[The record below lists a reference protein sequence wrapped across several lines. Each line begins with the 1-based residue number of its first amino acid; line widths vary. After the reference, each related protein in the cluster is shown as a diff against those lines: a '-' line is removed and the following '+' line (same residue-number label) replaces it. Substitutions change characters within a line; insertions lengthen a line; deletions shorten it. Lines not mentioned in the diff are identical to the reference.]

1 VNEHT
6 ELETL
11 RAVIENAPI
20 GICLVDRERRIL
32 LWNRGAERITG
43 YLRQEL
49 VGRRCSDDVLKDNNE
64 GGQALI
70 GAHSPLL
77 ETIRDGRRLEA
88 HVYLHH
94 KDGHQMAVQLWA
106 SPLRSEDGAILGAV
120 ECFEERA
127 VETKTQD
134 LAAYGCLDA
143 TTELPN
149 AGFTRFYL
157 GEALAA
163 FDEYHLP
170 FGVLRV
176 KVREFAQI
184 VSTRGK
190 AAADK
195 LLHMLGQTLK
205 HTLSPDDVV
214 GRWQE
219 DEFLVIAPGRN
230 PDALR
235 QMSEEVRAIAE
246 DASISW
252 WGDQLSVQV
261 LVAVAAAQ
269 PKDTLASLLE
279 RSAPALDPC
288 LSPPLASSS
297 ATTAPSAKDAKQ
309 CS

>member
-1 VNEHT
+1 MNRHT
-6 ELETL
+6 ELEVL
-11 RAVIENAPI
+11 RAAIENAPI
-20 GICLVDRERRIL
+20 GICLVDRERQIL
-32 LWNRGAERITG
+32 LWNAGAERITG

-49 VGRRCSDDVLKDNNE
+49 VGRKCSDDVLKQDSE
-64 GGQALI
+64 DGQVLI

-77 ETIRDGRRLEA
+77 ETIREGRRLEA

-106 SPLRSEDGAILGAV
+106 SPLRAEDGAILGAI
-120 ECFEERA
+120 ECFAEGK
-127 VETKTQD
+127 VEAPVQD
-134 LAAYGCLDA
+134 LAAYGCVDA
-143 TTELPN
+143 VTELPN

-163 FDEYHLP
+163 FDEYQLP

-176 KVREFAQI
+176 KVRDFSRLLSA
-184 VSTRGK
+184 RGK

-205 HTLSPDDVV
+205 HTLAPDDVV

-219 DEFLVIAPGRN
+219 DEFLVVAPGRN

-235 QMSEEVRAIAE
+235 QMSEEVRALAE
-246 DASISW
+246 DASIPW
-252 WGDQLSVQV
+252 WGDQVSVQV
-261 LVAVAAAQ
+261 FVTAAAAQ
-269 PKDTLASLLE
+269 PKDTLATLLG
-279 RSAPALDPC
+279 RCDPALDPC
-288 LSPPLASSS
+288 LGPPLTSR
-297 ATTAPSAKDAKQ
+297 ATTAPSVKDAKP